1 MKSPR
6 TALAG
11 AAACACAVVS
21 PAPLDGAITLADIDN
36 WIGSAPGQGVSQAVL
51 VIDFGYG
58 GAPPGAPSLAWGF
71 RWLTAEPRT
80 GRDMVAAVVAADP
93 RLTVTGLEFGFV
105 DTIGYDAN
113 LDGTID
119 FRHPGFDPA
128 SGRYSVYWVNN
139 AVIVGTPPLFSDAA
153 HVLPPNGNPYADKSP
168 GTWVVSTTGLAGRPL
183 ADGSWD
189 GWVFAADPAA
199 PPREP
204 VAAIVPEPSVTLLVA
219 AAACWGWRRR
229 WSKPSGNPMKIQ
241 PPCAAT

>member
-1 MKSPR
+1 MKSQR
-6 TALAG
+6 TALAV
-11 AAACACAVVS
+11 AAACAWTVVS
-21 PAPLDGAITLADIDN
+21 LAPVEGAITLAEIDY
-36 WIGSAPGQGVSQAVL
+36 WIGPAPGPDVSQAVL
-51 VIDFGYG
+51 VIDFGYD
-58 GAPPGAPSLAWGF
+58 GAPSGAPSLAWGF

-80 GRDMVAAVVAADP
+80 GHDMIAAVVAADP

-105 DTIGYDAN
+105 DTVGYDAN

-119 FRHPGFDPA
+119 FAHPGFDPA

-139 AVIVGTPPLFSDAA
+139 AVVAGTPPLYSDAA
-153 HVLPPNGNPYADKSP
+153 HVLPPNGNPYADASP

-204 VAAIVPEPSVTLLVA
+204 VAAIVPEPSVILLVA
-219 AAACWGWRRR
+219 AAAWWGWCRGRPKASSPTTKTHPR
-229 WSKPSGNPMKIQ
+229 FFAS
-241 PPCAAT
+241 